1 MVPFKHCFSFWGS
14 LPWGTFSKSESP
26 NTWAWCDW
34 WRHLCSGVAIIAIS
48 VTVPT
53 GFPLHY
59 LKRALDVCNC
69 ITISKNNKE
78 KRKNG
83 CASLGTV
90 LLIAQLKAV
99 HDHIAIFEVNRKKNL
114 RIIFPNFTAWI
125 SCFLLKSLTRGETH
139 SPSTSNPAALMLSTA
154 EPLTIALF
162 VAADNQG
169 SLETSTHLN
178 SGKAE
183 FMEPKQSQQTIAFS
197 LI

>member
-1 MVPFKHCFSFWGS
+1 M
-14 LPWGTFSKSESP
+14 
-26 NTWAWCDW
+26 
-34 WRHLCSGVAIIAIS
+34 
-48 VTVPT
+48 
-53 GFPLHY
+53 
-59 LKRALDVCNC
+59 
-69 ITISKNNKE
+69 
-78 KRKNG
+78 
-83 CASLGTV
+83 

-169 SLETSTHLN
+169 SLETSTHLY